1 MTAADLPPTLRDRPF
16 DHDRGWPVPFV
27 HEYDDGTYDLDHLN
41 PKRVTQCALS
51 RVCAM
56 CAQTLS
62 FPLAFLGD
70 EEEARTRTYAYP
82 PMHEACAQ
90 AALRLYPPRGTSG
103 DGAGDGGGTGWSCC
117 SPAASRSSGRSVGAT
132 RRGSGRPPAPD
143 EPRGS
148 GAGLA

>member
-27 HEYDDGTYDLDHLN
+27 HEYDDGTYDLDRLN

-56 CAQTLS
+56 CAQTLA

-82 PMHEACAQ
+82 PMHEGCAQ
-90 AALRLYPPRGTSG
+90 AALRLYPPPRTAGG
-103 DGAGDGGGTGWSCC
+103 GGAGNGWVMLLTGSFQVERP
-117 SPAASRSSGRSVGAT
+117 S
-132 RRGSGRPPAPD
+132 RRGDPTRFRPAP
-143 EPRGS
+143 GS
-148 GAGLA
+148 